1 MKKSRQ
7 LGFST
12 LISIETTHAAIMRRN
27 YNANIVSTGEEEAQE
42 KVKTGNMLWASTP
55 DSFEPLGLK
64 PIRWKQSLD
73 SLAFHRPPYTSTITS
88 KPGTSAIR
96 GGKKDIYIDEA
107 AFIAK
112 FPELWQAAVP
122 AITRGDGRATVISTP
137 FGESGLYFDMWKSG
151 EWSMHDVPW
160 WESRF
165 MVRGAEFSSDP
176 YAIVAEARENAP
188 SMSTVQRIN
197 AYGSDKIKMIFEKG
211 VLRDEIK
218 FKTEYECQFVDE
230 ADSYFPWTLIKDNE
244 SSERPWRAY
253 HTDYQPEG
261 YITIGVDLAKK
272 RDSSVFTVV
281 EHKPDGKK
289 KILFY
294 YETQNTYNEQF
305 AELKALV
312 SVTRPLRI
320 SIDAGGPGAGFAER
334 AYSDELISRSNVE
347 LVTFDNALKE
357 QWATK
362 FKGELQMGNIIE
374 LSADSKSQE
383 QIHSIKRTRLETGR
397 YKFNGEPHD
406 DYFWSTMLGLYGIDR
421 VPVSFHRLG

>member
-1 MKKSRQ
+1 
-7 LGFST
+7 
-12 LISIETTHAAIMRRN
+12 MRRN
-27 YNANIVSTGEEEAQE
+27 YNANIISTGEDEASE
-42 KVKTGNMLWASTP
+42 KVKVGNMLWASTP
-55 DSFEPLGLK
+55 DEFEPYGLK

-73 SLAFHRPPYTSTITS
+73 SLAFHKPPYTSTITS

-165 MVRGAEFSSDP
+165 MVYGAEGSSDP
-176 YAIVAEARENAP
+176 YAVVAEARENAP
-188 SMSTVQRIN
+188 NMSTIARIN
-197 AYGSDKIKMIFEKG
+197 RYGSDKIKMIFEKG

-230 ADSYFPWTLIKDNE
+230 ADSFIPWSLIKNNE
-244 SSERPWRAY
+244 ADEEPWRSY
-253 HTDYQPEG
+253 HRGYEPKG

-272 RDSSVFTVV
+272 RDSTVFTVV
-281 EHKPDGKK
+281 EHYDGKK

-294 YETQNTYNEQF
+294 FETQETYGEQF
-305 AELKALV
+305 AQLKQLCD
-312 SVTRPLRI
+312 VTNPSRV
-320 SIDAGGPGAGFAER
+320 SIDQGGPGQGFAER
-334 AYSDELISRSNVE
+334 AYAGELNTRANVE
-347 LVTFDNALKE
+347 LVTFDNAIKE

-362 FKGELQMGNIIE
+362 FKGELQMGDSII
-374 LSADSKSQE
+374 LSKDSKSQE

-397 YKFNGEPHD
+397 FKFNGEPHD
-406 DYFWSTMLGLYGIDR
+406 DYFWSTMLGLYGVDR
-421 VPVSFHRLG
+421 VPVSFHRIG

>member
-1 MKKSRQ
+1 MQ
-7 LGFST
+7 
-12 LISIETTHAAIMRRN
+12 RN
-27 YNANIVSTGEEEAQE
+27 YNANIVSTGEEEASE
-42 KVKTGNMLWASTP
+42 KVKIGNGLWASTD
-55 DSFEPLGLK
+55 DSLEPLGLK
-64 PIRWKQSLD
+64 PVRWKQSSE
-73 SLAFHRPPYTSTITS
+73 SLAFHYPPYTSTITS

-107 AFIAK
+107 AFIPK
-112 FPELWQAAVP
+112 FSDLWQAAIP

-165 MVRGAEFSSDP
+165 MVRGAEFAERP
-176 YAIVAEARENAP
+176 YDVVAEARANAP
-188 SMSTVQRIN
+188 EMSTIERIN
-197 AYGSDKIKMIFEKG
+197 RFGSDKIKLIFEKG
-211 VLRDEIK
+211 VLGDEIK

-230 ADSYFPWTLIKDNE
+230 ADSFIPWKLIKDNE
-244 SSERPWRAY
+244 SPEKAWKTY
-253 HTDYQPEG
+253 HTAYQPEG

-281 EHKPDGKK
+281 EHTNTQK

-294 YETQNTYNEQF
+294 YETQATYNEQF
-305 AELKALV
+305 MELFSLV
-312 SVTRPLRI
+312 RQTNPHRI

-334 AYSDELISRSNVE
+334 AYAGELNTRANVE

-362 FKGELQMGNIIE
+362 FKGELQMGDKII
-374 LSADSKSQE
+374 LSQDQKSQA

-406 DYFWSTMLGLYGIDR
+406 DYFWSTMLALYGIDR
-421 VPVSFHRLG
+421 VPVTFSRIG